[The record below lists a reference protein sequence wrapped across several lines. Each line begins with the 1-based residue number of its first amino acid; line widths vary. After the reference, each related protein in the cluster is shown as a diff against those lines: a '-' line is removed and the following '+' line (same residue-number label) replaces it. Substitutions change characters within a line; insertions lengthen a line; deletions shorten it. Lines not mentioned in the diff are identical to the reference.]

1 MVEIHPVLRSR
12 QSRRDFNGVPPEPEK
27 VACLLEAFR
36 WAPSSNNRQP
46 WRIIVVRSP
55 EAHEKFAECLNEGNR
70 QWATAAPMKMIILG
84 NPEEQPE
91 RFGQQ
96 RWLLDVGLAI
106 ENLLIQGCELG
117 LTAHAMAGWDEDT
130 VLKIFDVPEPFRVAA
145 LFAVGY
151 PGKLEDLHPDVQAKE
166 KKPPTRKPIK
176 EIVFWDDFGK
186 AGKP

>member
-1 MVEIHPVLRSR
+1 M
-12 QSRRDFNGVPPEPEK
+12 
-27 VACLLEAFR
+27 
-36 WAPSSNNRQP
+36 
-46 WRIIVVRSP
+46 
-55 EAHEKFAECLNEGNR
+55 
-70 QWATAAPMKMIILG
+70 G

-130 VLKIFDVPEPFRVAA
+130 VLKVFNVPEPLRVAA
-145 LFAVGY
+145 LFTVGY

-166 KKPPTRKPIK
+166 KKPPTRKSLE